1 MSRIGRAPVKIPAGV
16 KISVNDNIISVKGP
30 KGTLN
35 QEFDNSCIGVNIEE
49 SICHVTRTNEED
61 TTKAKHGLYRALIQN
76 MVVGVTDGYEKNIV
90 INGVGWKINQQG
102 KDIVLSIGFSHTITY
117 KAVDGITLTVV
128 SPTEVS
134 VKGYDKN
141 LVGQVAANIR
151 AIKKPEPY
159 HGYGIA
165 YKNEVIEHK
174 EGKTA
179 GK

>member
-1 MSRIGRAPVKIPAGV
+1 MSRVGKAPVKIPAGV
-16 KISVNDNIISVKGP
+16 SVSVNGNTVSVKGP

-35 QEFDNSCIGVNIEE
+35 QEFDTSCIGVTVEGSDCRI
-49 SICHVTRTNEED
+49 TRTNDED
-61 TTKAKHGLYRALIQN
+61 ATKAKHGLYRALVHN
-76 MVVGVTDGYEKNIV
+76 MVKGVTDGYEKNLV
-90 INGVGWKINQQG
+90 VNGVGWKMTQQG

-128 SPTEVS
+128 TPTEVS

-141 LVGQVAANIR
+141 LVGQIAANIR
-151 AIKKPEPY
+151 AIRKPEPY

-165 YKNEVIEHK
+165 YKDEVIERK
-174 EGKTA
+174 QGKTA